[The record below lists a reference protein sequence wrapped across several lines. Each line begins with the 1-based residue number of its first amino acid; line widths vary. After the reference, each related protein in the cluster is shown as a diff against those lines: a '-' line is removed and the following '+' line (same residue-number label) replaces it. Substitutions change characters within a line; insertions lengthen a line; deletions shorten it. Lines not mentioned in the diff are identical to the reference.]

1 MNRLIT
7 LHRDLGISTRS
18 LVHHWSKGG
27 APGQIPGYATH
38 MDEVA
43 KAAKYLKYGGH
54 IGIALTGTASAAK
67 VQEVCRAG
75 ETEACEKIRYTEAG
89 SLVGGVGGGTLAAGL
104 VSPVAGSICVAIGIG
119 SGGLGGVVCGLIV
132 VGGAS
137 FAGGAGGA
145 AGGEWMGE
153 FIYERTKP

>member
-1 MNRLIT
+1 
-7 LHRDLGISTRS
+7 
-18 LVHHWSKGG
+18 
-27 APGQIPGYATH
+27 

-54 IGIALTGTASAAK
+54 IGIALTGTASSMK

-89 SLVGGVGGGTLAAGL
+89 SLVVGVGGGTLAAGL